1 MKRSFI
7 IPTLLTLLLP
17 VQIINADVQ
26 SQNSVLRQHSIEIE
40 GLINNDIR
48 KADSLV
54 KAGKPD
60 EALTYYKSS
69 LKSKDSL
76 YNLITNS
83 QMEEILSLYNMD
95 KLILQREQRRRMFHQ
110 ACLYISVII
119 ILALLLTN
127 IHIYRSRKRLQK
139 NEKEIRRL
147 TSIAEEANEIK
158 SHFLTNMSYNIRIP
172 LNNVVGFSQLMTEDG
187 NLNEKEKREYSG
199 IIQSNSAELIQ
210 LVNNVLDL
218 SRLEANMMKFQIQ
231 EYDAVALCNDAIY
244 MARMRNE
251 ETIEIYFDT
260 HIETQ
265 PITTDTGRLIQALVS
280 TLTYPQKNTTHREIT
295 FTLTRDDSGKQ
306 ICFRIS
312 NSPLADPEFNSQEVS
327 IRHDINRLLLQHFG
341 GSYNITAD
349 EQERPVIN
357 FTYPLDIISE

>member
-7 IPTLLTLLLP
+7 IPTLLILLLP

-26 SQNSVLRQHSIEIE
+26 SQNSVLHQHSIEIE
-40 GLINNDIR
+40 RCINNGIR

-54 KAGKPD
+54 KTGKPD

-95 KLILQREQRRRMFHQ
+95 KLILQREQRHSMFHQ
-110 ACLYISVII
+110 TCLYISVII
-119 ILALLLTN
+119 ILALLLSN

-158 SHFLTNMSYNIRIP
+158 SHFLTNMSYNIRIL

-218 SRLEANMMKFQIQ
+218 SRLEANMMKFQLQNCNVQ
-231 EYDAVALCNDAIY
+231 EWCNELPYLVQIY
-244 MARMRNE
+244 TSGASSRCGQCN
-251 ETIEIYFDT
+251 
-260 HIETQ
+260 HIHGCQ
-265 PITTDTGRLIQALVS
+265 PLHTNNFQHATLSCRVQKAKKNRYATGLQ
-280 TLTYPQKNTTHREIT
+280 
-295 FTLTRDDSGKQ
+295 SGKTG
-306 ICFRIS
+306 
-312 NSPLADPEFNSQEVS
+312 NKLP
-327 IRHDINRLLLQHFG
+327 NR
-341 GSYNITAD
+341 
-349 EQERPVIN
+349 
-357 FTYPLDIISE
+357 

>member
-7 IPTLLTLLLP
+7 IPTLLILLLP

-26 SQNSVLRQHSIEIE
+26 SQNSVLHQHSIEIE
-40 GLINNDIR
+40 RCINNGIR

-54 KAGKPD
+54 KTGKPD

-95 KLILQREQRRRMFHQ
+95 KLILQREQRHSMFHQ
-110 ACLYISVII
+110 TCLYISVII
-119 ILALLLTN
+119 ILALLLSN

-158 SHFLTNMSYNIRIP
+158 SHFLTNMSYNIRIL

-218 SRLEANMMKFQIQ
+218 SRLEANMMKFQLQNCNVQ
-231 EYDAVALCNDAIY
+231 EWCNELPYLVQMRSEGYIHLELQADVDNAIIY
-244 MARMRNE
+244 TDVSRFTQIISSMLHYPVECKKPRRIGMQLVYNRE
-251 ETIEIYFDT
+251 KQEIN
-260 HIETQ
+260 
-265 PITTDTGRLIQALVS
+265 S
-280 TLTYPQKNTTHREIT
+280 
-295 FTLTRDDSGKQ
+295 
-306 ICFRIS
+306 RID
-312 NSPLADPEFNSQEVS
+312 NSPLADSAFASQKEAILQKINLLFFEHFN
-327 IRHDINRLLLQHFG
+327 
-341 GSYNITAD
+341 GSYRVENCENNPI
-349 EQERPVIN
+349 IF
-357 FTYPLDIISE
+357 FTYPALIT

>member
-7 IPTLLTLLLP
+7 IPTLLILLLP

-26 SQNSVLRQHSIEIE
+26 SQNSVLHQHSIEIE
-40 GLINNDIR
+40 RCINNDIR

-54 KAGKPD
+54 KTGKPD

-95 KLILQREQRRRMFHQ
+95 KLILQREQRHSMFHQ
-110 ACLYISVII
+110 TCLYISVII
-119 ILALLLTN
+119 ILALLLSN

-158 SHFLTNMSYNIRIP
+158 SHLLTNMSYNIRIL

-218 SRLEANMMKFQIQ
+218 SRLEANMMKFQLQNCNVQ
-231 EYDAVALCNDAIY
+231 EWCNELPYLVQMRSEGYIHLELQADVDNAI
-244 MARMRNE
+244 
-251 ETIEIYFDT
+251 IYTDVSRF
-260 HIETQ
+260 TQ
-265 PITTDTGRLIQALVS
+265 
-280 TLTYPQKNTTHREIT
+280 
-295 FTLTRDDSGKQ
+295 
-306 ICFRIS
+306 
-312 NSPLADPEFNSQEVS
+312 
-327 IRHDINRLLLQHFG
+327 
-341 GSYNITAD
+341 
-349 EQERPVIN
+349 
-357 FTYPLDIISE
+357 IISSMLLYRLYCRIKRANGRQECPEKYSSALRLHLWRP